1 MAVYAL
7 YVPSARRPVADLDME
22 IFPSREIAGYILK
35 QRVQSGTSITFWL
48 RDGKARHSERI
59 VKAWPV
65 WDETGYMRV
74 WLRKAADPAP
84 ALLERPDEEWLVK
97 ETGGLERI
105 PWVDGEE
112 SLILSDTGERALNRP
127 RIAV

>member
-22 IFPSREIAGYILK
+22 VFPSREVTGNILK
-35 QRVQSGTSITFWL
+35 QRVQSGTSLTFWV
-48 RDGKARHSERI
+48 RDGKVSHLDRKHKI
-59 VKAWPV
+59 WPV

-74 WLRKAADPAP
+74 WLRKAADPVP
-84 ALLERPDEEWLVK
+84 ALLERPDEEWLVR
-97 ETGGLERI
+97 ETGSLERI

-112 SLILSDTGERALNRP
+112 SLILCDTGERALNRP
-127 RIAV
+127 RPA

>member
-1 MAVYAL
+1 MPVYAL

-22 IFPSREIAGYILK
+22 IFPSREVTGNILK
-35 QRVQSGTSITFWL
+35 QRVQSGSSITFWL
-48 RDGKARHSERI
+48 RDGKISHRDRA
-59 VKAWPV
+59 VKAWPL

-84 ALLERPDEEWLVK
+84 ALLERPDEEWLVR

-127 RIAV
+127 RPL

>member
-1 MAVYAL
+1 MPVYAL
-7 YVPSARRPVADLDME
+7 YVPSARRAVADLDME
-22 IFPSREIAGYILK
+22 TFPSREVAGNTLK
-35 QRVQSGTSITFWL
+35 RRVQSGTSPTFWTREAHL
-48 RDGKARHSERI
+48 PHGGHA

-65 WDETGYMRV
+65 WDESGYFRV
-74 WLRKAADPAP
+74 WLRRAAEPVP
-84 ALLERPDEEWLVK
+84 ALLERPDEEWLVR

-127 RIAV
+127 RFA

>member
-7 YVPSARRPVADLDME
+7 FVPSARRPVADLDME
-22 IFPSREIAGYILK
+22 VFPSREVAGNILK
-35 QRVQSGTSITFWL
+35 QRIQSGTSLTFWV
-48 RDGKARHSERI
+48 RDGKISHRDRKL
-59 VKAWPV
+59 KAWPV
-65 WDETGYMRV
+65 WDDTGYYRV
-74 WLRKAADPAP
+74 WLRKAADPVP

-105 PWVDGEE
+105 AWVDTEE

-127 RIAV
+127 RILA

>member
-1 MAVYAL
+1 MTVYVL

-22 IFPSREIAGYILK
+22 VFPSREVAGNILK
-35 QRVQSGTSITFWL
+35 QRVQSGTSLTFWA
-48 RDGKARHSERI
+48 RDGRLRHTERKI
-59 VKAWPV
+59 KAWPV
-65 WDETGYMRV
+65 WDETGYYRV
-74 WLRKAADPAP
+74 WLRKAADPVP
-84 ALLERPDEEWLVK
+84 ALLERPDEEWLVR

-127 RIAV
+127 RPV

>member
-22 IFPSREIAGYILK
+22 VFPSREVAGNILK
-35 QRVQSGTSITFWL
+35 QRVQSGTSLAFWV
-48 RDGKARHSERI
+48 RDGRVRHTERP

-65 WDETGYMRV
+65 WDETGYFRV
-74 WLRKAADPAP
+74 WLRKAADPVP
-84 ALLERPDEEWLVK
+84 ALLERPDEEWLIR

-127 RIAV
+127 RLV